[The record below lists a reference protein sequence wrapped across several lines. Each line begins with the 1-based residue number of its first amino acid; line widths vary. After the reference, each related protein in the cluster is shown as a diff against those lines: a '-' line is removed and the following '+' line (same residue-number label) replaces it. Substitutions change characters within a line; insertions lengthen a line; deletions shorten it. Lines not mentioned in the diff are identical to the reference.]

1 VFGVFEPTKEWWHI
15 LKQIGPPK
23 WQWPVD
29 AALAAQGS
37 AIYNRPT
44 KQGGCRDCHGIRP
57 GEVRFLDVETWAT
70 TPLQDVGTDTK
81 EYDILTWT
89 ATTGVLNGAEIPFI
103 TSPLKESDLA
113 ISVLTTSVLGSIIQ
127 NYVPFTAT
135 AQEAQTKQLERF
147 RLPPALQDLKGAF
160 HLPGQPSPRSKQ
172 SAPTTQYV
180 FEARVMEG
188 IWAAAPYLHNGS
200 IPTLYDLLLPAD
212 QRPKAFKIGP
222 AYDKVNVGL
231 AIEQTKFDY
240 TLDTTDCSDRNS
252 GSSRCGHEF
261 GTQLPPEEKK
271 ALLEYL
277 KTL

>member
-1 VFGVFEPTKEWWHI
+1 MAV
-15 LKQIGPPK
+15 
-23 WQWPVD
+23 
-29 AALAAQGS
+29 ALAAQGS

-44 KQGGCRDCHGIRP
+44 KQGGCSDCHGIRP
-57 GEVRFLDVETWAT
+57 GEVRFLDVKHGRRRRYKTLEPTRKNT
-70 TPLQDVGTDTK
+70 TFSLGP
-81 EYDILTWT
+81 
-89 ATTGVLNGAEIPFI
+89 TGVLNGAEIPF

-135 AQEAQTKQLERF
+135 AQELQTKQLERF

-200 IPTLYDLLLPAD
+200 VPTLYDLLQPAD

-222 AYDKVNVGL
+222 AYDKVKVGL

-240 TLDTTDCSDRNS
+240 TLNTTDCSDRNS
-252 GSSRCGHEF
+252 GNSRCGHEF

-277 KTL
+277 KTLCVQFCAFQAAGSTQENRRSRPPSANRR